1 MNTFKLHSPYE
12 PAGDQ
17 PGAIRE
23 LTAGLAAGR
32 KYQTL
37 LGVTGSGKTF
47 TIAHVI
53 ARWGRPALVISH
65 NKTLAAQLYG
75 ELKGFFPENA
85 VEFFISYYD
94 YYQPEAYI
102 PSTDTYIEKD
112 SSINED
118 IDRMRLSATSALL
131 SRNDVIIVASVS
143 AIYGLGSPEDYQAML
158 CSLAVGQE
166 ISREEVLSRLVEI
179 HYERNDLD
187 FQRGRFRARGD
198 VLEVFP
204 AYEETA
210 LRIEMYGDAVE
221 RISRIDPLRGEVLDR
236 LESCAIFPAKHFVVT
251 RQKLER
257 AVENIR
263 AELKVRLA
271 GLRGQNKLLEAQ
283 RLESR
288 TNYDLEMMLE
298 IGYCSG
304 IENYSRHL
312 SGRAPGQRPYCL
324 FDFFP
329 EDFLLVVDESHATV
343 PQVGGMFNGDFS
355 RKSTLVE
362 HGFRLPSALDNRP
375 MKFAEFEEVLD
386 RVIFLSATPADYE
399 LEKCGGEVVEQVIRP
414 TGLVDPEIVIK
425 PVKGQVDDLLEEI
438 RLRTEQEERVLVTTL
453 TKRTAEDLAEYLS
466 HMGVRVRYMHSDIEA
481 IERIEI
487 LRDLRLAQ
495 FDVLVG
501 INLLREGLDLP
512 EVSLVAILDADKEG
526 FLRSERSLIQTMGRA
541 ARHVRGRV
549 VMYGDHITGSMQR
562 AIDETNRRRRLQ
574 LAYNEAHG
582 IVPQS
587 IRKSAEQVLAATYVA
602 DRRLRLPGWASA
614 TADGGRPSYGKE
626 LDLEATIQII
636 ENEMRQAAE
645 SLDFER
651 AALLRD
657 QLFECRARLE
667 SGGKGKSK
675 KHREKL
681 AL

>member
-645 SLDFER
+645 ALDFER

-657 QLFECRARLE
+657 QLFECKARLE
-667 SGGKGKSK
+667 GGGKGKSK